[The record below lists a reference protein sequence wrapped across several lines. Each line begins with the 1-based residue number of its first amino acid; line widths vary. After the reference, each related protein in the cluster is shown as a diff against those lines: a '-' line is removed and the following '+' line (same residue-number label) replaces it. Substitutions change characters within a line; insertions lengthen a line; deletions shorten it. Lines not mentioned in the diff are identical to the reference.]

1 MHLCELG
8 IECELTKS
16 TMLLMP
22 LQAFPEK
29 EASAVGEEGSFHF
42 SAVEGDIDG
51 QVEMNPVHSSPVS
64 LRPGQDLRTHN
75 QQPWLRSNEAR
86 VFGLS
91 PVDI

>member
-42 SAVEGDIDG
+42 SAVREI
-51 QVEMNPVHSSPVS
+51 
-64 LRPGQDLRTHN
+64 
-75 QQPWLRSNEAR
+75 
-86 VFGLS
+86 
-91 PVDI
+91 